1 MEKAKVYFTDMRVR
15 PEGQN
20 LQQKLA
26 ALIKRAGIDSIDFQD
41 RFAAIKIH
49 FGEAGNLSFLRP
61 NFARTVADEIK
72 KRGGRPFLTDCNT
85 LSAPG
90 NTLSNIS
97 RPLISTD
104 FLPTRPAVTS
114 SSATASRGPT
124 MFPCRYRTEN
134 CSRRRGSGAPSWT
147 PISSFRSTTSRG
159 MK

>member
-85 LSAPG
+85 LSHERDCQG
-90 NTLSNIS
+90 LVCRNVFFLSNEG
-97 RPLISTD
+97 
-104 FLPTRPAVTS
+104 F
-114 SSATASRGPT
+114 
-124 MFPCRYRTEN
+124 CRSEN
-134 CSRRRGSGAPSWT
+134 ARCFAP
-147 PISSFRSTTSRG
+147 IRVQ
-159 MK
+159 K